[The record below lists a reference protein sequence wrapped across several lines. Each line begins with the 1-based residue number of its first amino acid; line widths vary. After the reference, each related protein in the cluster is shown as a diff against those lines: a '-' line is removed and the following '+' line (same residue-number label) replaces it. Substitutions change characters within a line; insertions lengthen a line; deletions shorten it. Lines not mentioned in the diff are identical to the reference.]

1 MKIIVNKQ
9 NYEAD
14 LMFTINTATGTK
26 NVIMYTDD
34 KVLDGGFYAFFIG
47 ELIGNQISS
56 ISGEYWQLVTNTIIN
71 MIKTNQPPVFNLPT
85 GELEAV
91 NNIGGIRV
99 PIDTI
104 IIYRNSI
111 KDRVFQVEPQP
122 MPPVYQSVVTPI
134 PVVNT
139 INNPTPMVSNPNEYM
154 YSQPAPAP
162 APVVSQPSNEPIAT
176 PDSFKDTFAKE
187 VDNILTNQEA
197 VAENLIEASSDIKK
211 LEEKVSAMEQRINA
225 LETALKQ
232 SYQTYNN
239 QQPVEEQSVDVFGKL
254 AA

>member
-14 LMFTINTATGTK
+14 LMFTINTATGIK
-26 NVIMYTDD
+26 NVIMYTDN

-56 ISGEYWQLVTNTIIN
+56 LSGEYWQLVTNTIIN

-122 MPPVYQSVVTPI
+122 MQPVYQNVVTPI
-134 PVVNT
+134 PAVNT
-139 INNPTPMVSNPNEYM
+139 INHPTSMVSNPNEYM
-154 YSQPAPAP
+154 YSQP
-162 APVVSQPSNEPIAT
+162 SNEPITT

-211 LEEKVSAMEQRINA
+211 LEEKVSAMEQRISV

-239 QQPVEEQSVDVFGKL
+239 QPPVEEQSVDVFGKL